1 MQTHRDTE
9 SIVKGDGTMVFPL
22 SEPVDDEVPE
32 TPEREFQVMP
42 SLAQILVESGVVSW
56 EQVNR
61 ASAEAQQERLPLGQV
76 LVRDGLVLSRDMAT
90 VTALHTGLPMVDLKN
105 ETIDSDA
112 LKRLSQEVARRYLVL
127 PVRENDE
134 HLTVAMIDPTDLRV
148 LQDLAAYTGYIIDP
162 VIATPEDIEEHI
174 DLAYRLA
181 ERESTISGQEE
192 QPDAMPM
199 AFSKLAEAH
208 PSQLVDMLVNQAI
221 QDRASDIHIEPEE
234 RRLRIR
240 FRIDGA
246 LQDVMSL
253 PPDTHPAVLSRLK
266 IMANLNIAERRRSQ
280 DGQFTVDSGNRS
292 VDVRV
297 AISNTVSGEI
307 AVLRLLDNKK
317 FTLLTLDQLGM
328 GGQVLEQH
336 RKLLRLPYG
345 MVIVSGPTGSGKS
358 TSLYAS
364 ILQINRIEQKVIT
377 IEDPV
382 EYRMPNVDQMQVHTE
397 AGVTFA
403 TQLRS
408 ILRLDP
414 DVVLVG
420 EIRDKETAVI
430 ATQAAL
436 TGHLVLTSLHA
447 NDSVSA
453 LIRLRDLGVPPYMIA
468 SSVAGIVSQR
478 MVRVVCKDCQMSV
491 ERPIVERQAYAAET
505 GEDRSRFIYGS
516 GCTMCAHTGYRGRT
530 GVFELLPMT
539 DKIKDLFLE
548 EAPRSRIWA
557 QAVQDGIAPI
567 STDGMEKVQKGIT
580 TPYEVMRISFTL

>member
-1 MQTHRDTE
+1 
-9 SIVKGDGTMVFPL
+9 
-22 SEPVDDEVPE
+22 
-32 TPEREFQVMP
+32 
-42 SLAQILVESGVVSW
+42 
-56 EQVNR
+56 
-61 ASAEAQQERLPLGQV
+61 
-76 LVRDGLVLSRDMAT
+76 
-90 VTALHTGLPMVDLKN
+90 
-105 ETIDSDA
+105 
-112 LKRLSQEVARRYLVL
+112 
-127 PVRENDE
+127 
-134 HLTVAMIDPTDLRV
+134 
-148 LQDLAAYTGYIIDP
+148 
-162 VIATPEDIEEHI
+162 
-174 DLAYRLA
+174 
-181 ERESTISGQEE
+181 
-192 QPDAMPM
+192 
-199 AFSKLAEAH
+199 
-208 PSQLVDMLVNQAI
+208 
-221 QDRASDIHIEPEE
+221 
-234 RRLRIR
+234 
-240 FRIDGA
+240 
-246 LQDVMSL
+246 
-253 PPDTHPAVLSRLK
+253 
-266 IMANLNIAERRRSQ
+266 
-280 DGQFTVDSGNRS
+280 
-292 VDVRV
+292 
-297 AISNTVSGEI
+297 
-307 AVLRLLDNKK
+307 
-317 FTLLTLDQLGM
+317 
-328 GGQVLEQH
+328 
-336 RKLLRLPYG
+336 

-364 ILQINRIEQKVIT
+364 ILQIDRVEQKVIT

-382 EYRMPNVDQMQVHTE
+382 EYRMPNVDQMQVHNE

-478 MVRVVCKDCQMSV
+478 MVRVVCKDCRISV

-516 GCTMCAHTGYRGRT
+516 GCTMCAQTGYRGRT

-539 DKIKDLFLE
+539 DKIKDLFLD

-557 QAVQDGIAPI
+557 QAAQEGIAPI
-567 STDGMEKVQKGIT
+567 SADGMEKVQKGIT